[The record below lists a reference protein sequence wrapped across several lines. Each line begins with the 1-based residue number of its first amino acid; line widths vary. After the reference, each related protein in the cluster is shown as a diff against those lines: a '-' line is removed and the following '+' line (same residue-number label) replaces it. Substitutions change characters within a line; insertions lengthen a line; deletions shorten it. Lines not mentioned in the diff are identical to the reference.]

1 MFGLRRGRRAS
12 RGGPGGAAAA
22 FLAGRPVLGAAPA
35 TAGPRLRRRNRGGA
49 GGPARAEAEEGAPG
63 GKPDGEEG
71 GEPAAPPPPPPPG
84 PPPQQPQGY
93 VMSGEDPPAAPA
105 DADGWGLTRACSAAE
120 QKAKLRAEYLGVGV
134 SAGGP
139 PHRGRPRRD

>member
-49 GGPARAEAEEGAPG
+49 GGARAEAEEGAPG
-63 GKPDGEEG
+63 GKPDGEAG

-93 VMSGEDPPAAPA
+93 VMSGEDPAAPA
-105 DADGWGLTRACSAAE
+105 DEDGRGLTRACPAAE

-139 PHRGRPRRD
+139 TPRGRPRRD